1 MLAAILSMEATTMHR
16 LIISLLIAVAL
27 AGCGSNGSTPAGSTS
42 APTGGTAPIDAGTTA
57 PQQSPPDWTVPLMQN
72 PYHPNVDPAQFT
84 DKVTNRYFPL
94 VPGTVMIYEGTRD
107 GVPLRIEL
115 TVTNETKDIMG
126 VRTVVVRDIV
136 SGALDERTSDWYAQ
150 DTSGNVWY
158 FGEDTKEYINGVV
171 SSTAGTWEAGVDGAL
186 PGIIMQARPVQG
198 QAYRQEYR
206 PTHAED
212 VAMIKQ
218 LGASAE
224 VPAGKYSDVLV
235 TNDRDL
241 LDLNKDEDK
250 YFAPGVGMVKLGGFV
265 NGHHEEVWLVSILA
279 PK

>member
-1 MLAAILSMEATTMHR
+1 MEVIPMRR
-16 LIISLLIAVAL
+16 LIIAFVAAVAL
-27 AGCGSNGSTPAGSTS
+27 AGCGSNGSTS
-42 APTGGTAPIDAGTTA
+42 APTGAAGPISTSSVT
-57 PQQSPPDWTVPLMQN
+57 PKPSPPDWTVPLMQN
-72 PYHPNVDPAQFT
+72 RYAPKVDPAQFT
-84 DKVTNRYFPL
+84 DKITNKYFPL
-94 VPGTVMIYEGTRD
+94 VPGTVMVYEGKRD

-115 TVTNETKDIMG
+115 TVTNETKDIFG
-126 VRTVVVRDIV
+126 VRTIVVRDIV

-150 DTSGNVWY
+150 DTAGNVWY
-158 FGEDTKEYINGVV
+158 FGEDTKEYTNGVV

-186 PGIIMQARPVQG
+186 PGVIMQAEPVQG

-206 PTHAED
+206 PTVAED
-212 VAMIKQ
+212 VAMIKRV
-218 LGASAE
+218 GASAE

-250 YFAPGVGMVKLGGFV
+250 YFAPGIGLVKLGGLV
-265 NGHHEEVWLVSILA
+265 NGHREDVWLVSILA

>member
-1 MLAAILSMEATTMHR
+1 MRRPCLAAGLSMEVTAMR
-16 LIISLLIAVAL
+16 KLIIGFMAAVAL
-27 AGCGSNGSTPAGSTS
+27 AGCGSNGSTS
-42 APTGGTAPIDAGTTA
+42 APPGTPTPVDAGTPTPDRA
-57 PQQSPPDWTVPLMQN
+57 PPAWTVPLAQN
-72 PYHPNVDPAQFT
+72 PYTPKVDAAQFT
-84 DKVTNRYFPL
+84 DKITNRYFTL
-94 VPGTVMIYEGTRD
+94 GPGTVMVYEGKRD
-107 GVPLRIEL
+107 GAPLRIEL
-115 TVTNETKDIMG
+115 TVTTETKDIMG

-136 SGALDERTSDWYAQ
+136 SGALDERTTDWYAQ
-150 DTSGNVWY
+150 DAAGSVWY
-158 FGEDTKEYINGVV
+158 FREDTKEYTNGVV
-171 SSTAGTWEAGVDGAL
+171 SSTAGSWEAGVDGAL
-186 PGIIMQARPVQG
+186 PGIIMQAKPVQG

-224 VPAGKYSDVLV
+224 VPAGKYTDVLV

-250 YFAPGVGMVKLGGFV
+250 YFTPGVGLVKLGGFV
-265 NGHHEEVWLVSILA
+265 NGHREEVWLVSILA

>member
-1 MLAAILSMEATTMHR
+1 MHK
-16 LIISLLIAVAL
+16 LIIAFVTVVAL
-27 AGCGSNGSTPAGSTS
+27 AGCGSKASTPAGSTS
-42 APTGGTAPIDAGTTA
+42 APAAGTAPIDTGTTA
-57 PQQSPPDWTVPLMQN
+57 PQQPPPDWTVPLMRN
-72 PYHPNVDPAQFT
+72 PYHPRVDPAQFT
-84 DKVTNRYFPL
+84 DTITNRYFPL
-94 VPGTVMIYEGTRD
+94 VPGTVMVYEGTRD
-107 GVPLRIEL
+107 GVRLRIEL
-115 TVTNETKDIMG
+115 TVTNETKDILG

-150 DTSGNVWY
+150 DAAGNVWY
-158 FGEDTKEYINGVV
+158 FGEDTKEYTNGVV
-171 SSTAGTWEAGVDGAL
+171 SSTAGTWEAGVDAAL
-186 PGIIMQARPVQG
+186 PGIIMQASPTQG

-224 VPAGKYSDVLV
+224 VPAGRYSDVLV

-250 YFAPGVGMVKLGGFV
+250 YFAPGVGMVKLGGLV
-265 NGHHEEVWLVSILA
+265 NGHREDVWLVSILA
-279 PK
+279 LK